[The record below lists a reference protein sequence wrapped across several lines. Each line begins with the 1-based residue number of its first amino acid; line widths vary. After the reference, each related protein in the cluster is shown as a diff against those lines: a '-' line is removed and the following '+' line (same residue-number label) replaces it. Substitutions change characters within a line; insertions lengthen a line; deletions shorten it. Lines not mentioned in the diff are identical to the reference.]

1 MKEPVKSASG
11 GGPWAVPYIA
21 PGRQYADLRDEI
33 LGVVDQVFSNAR
45 FILRHDLFDFE
56 AAIADFIGVAH
67 VVGVNSGTDALMLS
81 ARAIGLGP
89 RDEVVAPAHTFVS
102 TIGAIVHAG
111 AKPVLVDIGA
121 DFNLDAELVEAAIS
135 ERTRAIMPVHL
146 NGRVS
151 DMKMINAI
159 ANRHGLKVIEDAAQA
174 LGAGQGNVRAGA
186 FGHAGCFSLHPM
198 KNLSVGGDGGFIATN
213 DGDLADR
220 LRVLGNI
227 GQKTKTEIV
236 EFGFNSRLD
245 TLHAAVALVK
255 LGKLPDWIER
265 RREIAAL
272 YTDTLGGIGDMIL
285 PPRDG
290 GGRRDVYSSYVVRTS
305 RRDDLMAHLRNDAIE
320 VFAHWNPPLHHHKA
334 LGLDTFR
341 LPETERASLE
351 VISLPIFPEMT
362 NEEINLVIDS
372 VRRFFQ
378 T

>member
-11 GGPWAVPYIA
+11 GRPWAVPYIDLS
-21 PGRQYADLRDEI
+21 RQYAGLRDEI
-33 LGVVDQVFSNAR
+33 LGVVDQVFSDAR
-45 FILRHDLFDFE
+45 FILRQDLFDFE
-56 AAIADFIGVAH
+56 AAVADFVGVAH
-67 VVGVNSGTDALMLS
+67 VIGVNSGTDALMLS

-89 RDEVVAPAHTFVS
+89 EDEVIAPAHTFVS

-111 AKPVLVDIGA
+111 ATPVLVDIGA
-121 DFNLDAELVEAAIS
+121 DFNMDAGLVEAAIS
-135 ERTRAIMPVHL
+135 DRTRAIMPVHL

-151 DMKMINAI
+151 DMETINAI
-159 ANRHGLKVIEDAAQA
+159 AERYGLKVIEDAAQA

-198 KNLSVGGDGGFIATN
+198 KNLSVGGDGGFITTN
-213 DGDLADR
+213 DENLADR
-220 LRVLGNI
+220 VRVLRNT
-227 GQKTKTEIV
+227 GQKTKTEIS

-255 LGKLPDWIER
+255 LDRLPDWIER

-272 YTDTLGGIGDMIL
+272 YTAALGGIGDMII

-290 GGRRDVYSSYVVRTS
+290 AGRRDVYSSYVIRS
-305 RRDDLMAHLRNDAIE
+305 GRRDDLMAHLSNDGIE
-320 VFAHWNPPLHHHKA
+320 AFTHWNPPLHHHKA

-341 LPETERASLE
+341 LPETEKASLE

-372 VRRFFQ
+372 IRRFFQ
-378 T
+378 A